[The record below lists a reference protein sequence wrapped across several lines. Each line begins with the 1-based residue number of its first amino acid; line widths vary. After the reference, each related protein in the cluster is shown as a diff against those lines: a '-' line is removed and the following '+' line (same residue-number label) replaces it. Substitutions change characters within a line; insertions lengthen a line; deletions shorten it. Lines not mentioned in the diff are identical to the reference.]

1 MLYTIGEISKRI
13 GISPHTLR
21 FYAKEGLLPFVE
33 RSDRGIRVFKESD
46 FEWLYIIECLK
57 KTGMSLKDIKIFVD
71 WGMAGDETIDQRYA
85 MFSVQRKKVEAQIV
99 ELKEALD
106 VLKYK
111 CWYYETAKAAGTL
124 AVHDNMQSQDI
135 PEEIRHVKEKTK
147 VIHMLDT
154 L

>member
-1 MLYTIGEISKRI
+1 MKYTIGKAAKII
-13 GISPHTLR
+13 GVTTHTLR
-21 FYAKEGLLPFVE
+21 YYDKEGMLPFVDKSE
-33 RSDRGIRVFKESD
+33 SGARIFKESD

-57 KTGMSLKDIKIFVD
+57 KTGMPLKDIKIFVD

-85 MFSVQRKKVEAQIV
+85 MFYAQKEKVQAQIA
-99 ELKEALD
+99 ELNEALD

-124 AVHDNMQSQDI
+124 AVHDTIQSQEI

-147 VIHMLDT
+147 IIHTLDT
-154 L
+154 R

>member
-1 MLYTIGEISKRI
+1 MKYTISDAAKII
-13 GISPHTLR
+13 GVTAHTLR
-21 FYAKEGLLPFVE
+21 YYDKEGMLPFIDKSE
-33 RSDRGIRVFKESD
+33 SGARIFKESD

-57 KTGMSLKDIKIFVD
+57 KTGMSLKEIKIFVD

-85 MFSVQRKKVEAQIV
+85 MFHGQREKVEAQIAD
-99 ELKEALD
+99 LNEALD

-124 AVHDNMQSQDI
+124 AVHDTIQPKDI

-154 L
+154 R